1 MNRKLLAA
9 TGAAVLLAAPALAQ
23 AQAEWRFTPYAWIAG
38 FDGTIGTAG
47 DGAPGFGDRASL
59 DFGSL
64 SDNMKL
70 GGAMLNGSWRSGR
83 WTAFGD
89 WTYAKVESDAP
100 TSLPA
105 LYSGIEAEVKGNIV
119 QGFVGY
125 DLLGQKDTHL
135 DVFGGVRYYDL
146 DIEARLKGAA
156 LADRSLRGDSQWA
169 DGVIGARW
177 STRFANNWEAYVQ
190 GDVGAGGSDL
200 SWQAIAAVGYAWN
213 WGSVLAGWR
222 YLKVDYEDGPYRLD
236 AALSGPLVGVSFK
249 F

>member
-1 MNRKLLAA
+1 MKKLLIAA
-9 TGAAVLLAAPALAQ
+9 TGATALLAGASVAHAQ
-23 AQAEWRFTPYAWIAG
+23 SEWRFTPYAWVAS

-47 DGAPGFGDRASL
+47 NGSGLGDRVTF
-59 DFGSL
+59 DFGKL
-64 SDNMKL
+64 SENLSL
-70 GGAMLNGSWRSGR
+70 GGAMLNGSWRGGR

-100 TSLPA
+100 TRVPN
-105 LYSGIEAEVKGNIV
+105 LYSAIEAEVKGNVV
-119 QGFVGY
+119 QGFAGY

-156 LADRSLRGDSQWA
+156 VADRSLRGDSQWA

-177 STRFANNWEAYVQ
+177 STRFAGNWEAYVQ
-190 GDVGAGGSDL
+190 ADVGAGGSDL

-213 WGSVLAGWR
+213 WGTLLAGWR
-222 YLKVDYEDGPYRLD
+222 HLNVDYEDGDYRLD
-236 AALSGPLVGVSFK
+236 AALSGPIIGVSFK